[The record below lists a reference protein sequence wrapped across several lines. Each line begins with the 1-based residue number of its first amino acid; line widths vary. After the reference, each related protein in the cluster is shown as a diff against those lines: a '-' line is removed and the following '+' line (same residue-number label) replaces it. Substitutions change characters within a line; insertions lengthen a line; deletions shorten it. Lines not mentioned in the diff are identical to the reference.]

1 MSRMVDARP
10 PVRRAFTAAV
20 VLGAL
25 IASGAAPRAQ
35 AAEPE
40 PLRLEDALGVAEER
54 SPEYLV
60 LRAHAEA
67 QDLRRAAT
75 ARTTWP
81 RLSFVSDL
89 SRTDGPARV
98 FAEKLNRGAFGADD
112 FALPRLNDPDAIGH
126 LGTALALEL
135 PVDLAG
141 TTRARVRGEEAGTR
155 ALEAQV
161 AEARQDLRLRVT
173 EAYARATLAE
183 AALVATRHAL
193 ESARSREETLEA
205 RVSEGA
211 ALRAELLR
219 ARTRRRQREAD
230 VARGHGD
237 EQASLVSLAR
247 VLGTDGV
254 QYRPAAPVAAATDDD
269 TTLDAWRTRAQTGR
283 ALTTIA
289 MERRTAAEW
298 ARRGEQRATL
308 PTLAGYAS
316 AFDDRWSGAS
326 RRSYAVG
333 ATVRWTFDP
342 SQRRRIAAA
351 KADERAAGFERR
363 AAVADV
369 ESEVET
375 AWVRRSAAREALQA
389 ASGGAEEGREALRV
403 VRERRAAGLA
413 TLTDEL
419 ETEAASLAAEL
430 EELRTRTEL
439 ALADAALRRAAGAL

>member
-1 MSRMVDARP
+1 MSGMADSRAP
-10 PVRRAFTAAV
+10 ARRAFTAAA

-25 IASGAAPRAQ
+25 ITSGAARTQ

-40 PLRLEDALGVAEER
+40 PLQLQDALVVAEER

-60 LRAHAEA
+60 LRTRAEA

-81 RLSFVSDL
+81 RLSFMSDL
-89 SRTDGPARV
+89 SSTNVPARV
-98 FAEKLNRGAFGADD
+98 FAEKLNRGAFTADD
-112 FALPRLNDPDAIGH
+112 FALPALNDPSAIGH

-135 PVDLAG
+135 PLDLAG

-155 ALEAQV
+155 ALTAELL
-161 AEARQDLRLRVT
+161 EARQDLRLRVT
-173 EAYARATLAE
+173 EAYARAALAE
-183 AALVATRHAL
+183 AALVATRRAL

-237 EQASLVSLAR
+237 EQSSLVALAR
-247 VLGTDGV
+247 VLGTEGV
-254 QYRPAAPVAAATDDD
+254 RYRPAASVAAATEDD
-269 TTLDAWRTRAQTGR
+269 TPLDSWRTRAQTGR

-289 MERRTAAEW
+289 RERGMAAEW
-298 ARRGEQRATL
+298 ARRSEERATL
-308 PTLAGYAS
+308 PTLAGYATG
-316 AFDDRWSGAS
+316 FDDRWSGAS
-326 RRSYAVG
+326 RLSYAVG

-351 KADERAAGFERR
+351 KADERAAEIEQR
-363 AAVADV
+363 AAAADV
-369 ESEVET
+369 MTEVET
-375 AWVRRSAAREALQA
+375 AWVHRVAAREALHA

-430 EELRTRTEL
+430 DELRARTEL

>member
-1 MSRMVDARP
+1 MSGMADLRA
-10 PVRRAFTAAV
+10 PVRRAFTAAA

-25 IASGAAPRAQ
+25 ITSGAPRTQ
-35 AAEPE
+35 AAEPA
-40 PLRLEDALGVAEER
+40 PLRLQDALVVAEER
-54 SPEYLV
+54 NPEYLI
-60 LRAHAEA
+60 LRARAEA

-89 SRTDGPARV
+89 SSTNVPARV
-98 FAEKLNRGAFGADD
+98 FAEKLNRGAFTAED

-135 PVDLAG
+135 PLDLAG
-141 TTRARVRGEEAGTR
+141 TTRARVRGEEARTR
-155 ALEAQV
+155 ALTAELL
-161 AEARQDLRLRVT
+161 EARQDVRLRVT

-193 ESARSREETLEA
+193 ESARSREETLDA

-237 EQASLVSLAR
+237 EQASLVALAR
-247 VLGTDGV
+247 VLGTEGV
-254 QYRPAAPVAAATDDD
+254 RYRPAAPVHAATDDD
-269 TTLDAWRTRAQTGR
+269 TTLDSWRTRAQTGR

-289 MERRTAAEW
+289 RERGMAAEW
-298 ARRGEQRATL
+298 ARRGEERATL
-308 PTLAGYAS
+308 PTLAGYATG
-316 AFDDRWSGAS
+316 FDDRWSGAS
-326 RRSYAVG
+326 RLSYAVG
-333 ATVRWTFDP
+333 ANVRWTFDP

-351 KADERAAGFERR
+351 KADERAAALEQR
-363 AAVADV
+363 AAAADV
-369 ESEVET
+369 VTEVET
-375 AWVRRSAAREALQA
+375 AWVRRVAAREALHA

-403 VRERRAAGLA
+403 VRERRVAGLA

-430 EELRTRTEL
+430 EELRARTEL
-439 ALADAALRRAAGAL
+439 ALADAALRRAAGGL

>member
-1 MSRMVDARP
+1 MLLGAAARGGAEGNARP
-10 PVRRAFTAAV
+10 LSLEEAV
-20 VLGAL
+20 A
-25 IASGAAPRAQ
+25 
-35 AAEPE
+35 AAE
-40 PLRLEDALGVAEER
+40 AGN
-54 SPEYLV
+54 PEYAAQ
-60 LRAHAEA
+60 RARAEA

-81 RLSFVSDL
+81 RLSFMSDL
-89 SRTDGPARV
+89 SSTNVPARV
-98 FAEKLNRGAFGADD
+98 FAEKLNRGAFTADD
-112 FALPRLNDPDAIGH
+112 FALPALNDPRAIGH

-135 PVDLAG
+135 PLDLAG

-155 ALEAQV
+155 ALTAELL
-161 AEARQDLRLRVT
+161 EARQDLRLRVT

-237 EQASLVSLAR
+237 EEASLVALAR
-247 VLGTDGV
+247 VLGTEGV
-254 QYRPAAPVAAATDDD
+254 RYRPAESLSAATEDD
-269 TTLDAWRTRAQTGR
+269 TTLDSWRTRAQTGR

-289 MERRTAAEW
+289 RERGTAAEW
-298 ARRGEQRATL
+298 ARRGEERATL
-308 PTLAGYAS
+308 PTLSGYATG
-316 AFDDRWSGAS
+316 FDDRWSGAS
-326 RRSYAVG
+326 RLSYAVG

-342 SQRRRIAAA
+342 SQPRRIAAA
-351 KADERAAGFERR
+351 RADERAARFEES
-363 AAVADV
+363 AAAAEVV
-369 ESEVET
+369 TEVET

-419 ETEAASLAAEL
+419 ETEAASLSAEL
-430 EELRTRTEL
+430 DELRARTHL

>member
-1 MSRMVDARP
+1 M
-10 PVRRAFTAAV
+10 
-20 VLGAL
+20 
-25 IASGAAPRAQ
+25 
-35 AAEPE
+35 
-40 PLRLEDALGVAEER
+40 
-54 SPEYLV
+54 
-60 LRAHAEA
+60 
-67 QDLRRAAT
+67 
-75 ARTTWP
+75 
-81 RLSFVSDL
+81 
-89 SRTDGPARV
+89 
-98 FAEKLNRGAFGADD
+98 
-112 FALPRLNDPDAIGH
+112 
-126 LGTALALEL
+126 LALEA

-141 TTRARVRGEEAGTR
+141 TARARVRGEEAITR
-155 ALEAQV
+155 ALGAELV
-161 AEARQDLRLRVT
+161 EARQDLRLRVT
-173 EAYARATLAE
+173 EAYARAALAE
-183 AALVATRHAL
+183 AALVAMRGAL
-193 ESARSREETLEA
+193 EGARSREETLEA

-237 EQASLVSLAR
+237 AQASLVRLAR

-254 QYRPAAPVAAATDDD
+254 RYRPAAPVATATEGD
-269 TTLDAWRTRAQTGR
+269 TALDAWLARAQTGR
-283 ALTTIA
+283 LLTTAA
-289 MERRTAAEW
+289 MQRRTAAEW

-326 RRSYAVG
+326 RRSYALGV
-333 ATVRWTFDP
+333 TVRWTVDP
-342 SQRRRIAAA
+342 SRPRRIAAA
-351 KADERAAGFERR
+351 RADERAARFEES
-363 AAVADV
+363 AAAAQVAT
-369 ESEVET
+369 EVET

-430 EELRTRTEL
+430 DELRARTEL

>member
-1 MSRMVDARP
+1 MSGMADPRP

-40 PLRLEDALGVAEER
+40 PLPLEDALSVAEER

-141 TTRARVRGEEAGTR
+141 TTRARVRAEEAGTR

-269 TTLDAWRTRAQTGR
+269 TTLDSWRTRALTGR
-283 ALTTIA
+283 ALATIA
-289 MERRTAAEW
+289 MQRRTAAEW

-363 AAVADV
+363 AAAADV

-375 AWVRRSAAREALQA
+375 AWVRRSAAREAIQA